1 MSRTPR
7 AKTKTTTAGRQQDA
21 DTATAPA
28 PDPGVACPI
37 PRPADPDADL
47 TQDEEEAYSL
57 LVDIAAADEE
67 ASRDRRAERRQ
78 GRDPP
83 KSRVE
88 FSRLAVRARAIRHAL
103 DYFSGVPPSKSLRAL
118 GLSWGDVQICRFA
131 SRDYERVYQLV
142 RYRAGERLADKA
154 IETAERALDGA
165 KVDGPAVQLSR
176 WVLERLG
183 DARYKDPRYTYMRG
197 AQAGPGGGGV
207 AYQINIINTAA
218 PVAGPA
224 IQAQIG
230 QTSAPRAA
238 RLCGACVDMDT
249 ATVDNSQK
257 GGL

>member
-7 AKTKTTTAGRQQDA
+7 AKPNPTTAGRQQDV
-21 DTATAPA
+21 APA
-28 PDPGVACPI
+28 PDPGTVCPI

-47 TQDEEEAYSL
+47 TPDEEEAYAL

-78 GRDPP
+78 GREPP

-103 DYFSGVPPSKSLRAL
+103 DYFAGIPPSKSLRML

-131 SRDYERVYQLV
+131 SPDYERVYQLV

-183 DARYKDPRYTYMRG
+183 DARYQDPRYTYMRG
-197 AQAGPGGGGV
+197 AQAGPVGGGV
-207 AYQINIINTAA
+207 TYQINILQQAA
-218 PVAGPA
+218 PVARPA
-224 IQAQIG
+224 IPAQIG
-230 QTSAPRAA
+230 QTSSPRAA
-238 RLCGACVDMDT
+238 RMCGDCVDVVTD
-249 ATVDNSQK
+249 AVDNSQK
-257 GGL
+257 VAL